1 MLRIKNKM
9 LVSNEEPEKNN
20 IKCDDTLNKLATSY
34 FRLILLPKTLVKSLA
49 KKIKFSL
56 NLMLYF

>member
-1 MLRIKNKM
+1 M

-49 KKIKFSL
+49 KKNKIQFQIK
-56 NLMLYF
+56 MLIQKKNEFN